1 MSPARGAIVFG
12 AAAVITLAAAAACF
26 SDRSATGPATGTCR
40 LPVDETVPGSV
51 LVPISGF
58 AFRPAEVRVHVGQT
72 VTWLNCEDDG
82 TTAHTSHA
90 DDETWS
96 SPLLSP
102 GSTFSH
108 TFEQA
113 GTFDYHC
120 DPHPFMTGRVVVE

>member
-1 MSPARGAIVFG
+1 MSLCRRAMVWGAAGVIAL
-12 AAAVITLAAAAACF
+12 AAAVACF

-51 LVPISGF
+51 LVPISNF
-58 AFRPAEVRVHVGQT
+58 AFRPAELHIHVGQT
-72 VTWLNCEDDG
+72 VTWLNCEEDA
-82 TTAHTSHA
+82 TSHTSHA
-90 DDETWS
+90 NDETWS

-102 GSTFSH
+102 GTTFSH
-108 TFEQA
+108 TFDQA